1 MAMLSIFWD
10 SVLRKYFDISHEKL
24 NKFSPYI

>member
-24 NKFSPYI
+24 NNFSPYI